1 MATIT
6 AIHIPPADANS
17 PAQIAAAVS
26 LPQFGP
32 AADNAHLRVEIG
44 AGDGYEYDE
53 QIYGGPASS
62 PVCVSIP
69 PPADGSPRRV
79 RAVAYARDRD
89 GERILVTSAPA
100 TVTWPAA
107 EPPFYYPC
115 WKGQHLDCYRAV
127 VGQSPCPCPCP
138 NGRHLAS
145 GMPAVAL

>member
-17 PAQIAAAVS
+17 PAQLVAAVS

-32 AADNAHLRVEIG
+32 AADNAHLRVEVG

-79 RAVAYARDRD
+79 RAVAED
-89 GERILVTSAPA
+89 GMENTVVKRQPPPREGCSLHPRPGWRACASYQRPGNSNLAGGGTAILLPMLEGA
-100 TVTWPAA
+100 T
-107 EPPFYYPC
+107 FGLLPC
-115 WKGQHLDCYRAV
+115 C
-127 VGQSPCPCPCP
+127 
-138 NGRHLAS
+138 
-145 GMPAVAL
+145 